1 MEKTN
6 LKFGTSGVRG
16 LVKDF
21 TFESTSF
28 FVKAFLKT
36 IQQDQISKVVILGHD
51 LRPSSPRIVN
61 DAFQAVVEAG
71 LQPIYVGALPTPAIA
86 LYAQKLNSPAIV
98 ITGSHIPF
106 DRNGIKFYR
115 PDGEISKADEVA
127 MMASVVTIPDKK
139 TSEFSYEI
147 NLDAFEHYLNRY
159 LDFFGCGLLD
169 GMRIAVYEHSSVARD
184 LLKDLLVKLG
194 AEVVSLGRT
203 DSFVPI
209 DTEAVRQEDV
219 EQARRWA
226 AEYQFD
232 AILSTDGDAD
242 RPLIGDENGNWLR
255 GDVVGILC
263 AHYLKAD
270 LVVTPV
276 SSNTALEKSALFNQ
290 IIRTKIGSP
299 YVIAEMEKAN
309 LEQQRI
315 VGFEANGGFLLGSDI
330 EVNGKRLEM
339 LPTRD
344 AVLPMLAIL
353 ALSRDLKCKVSQ
365 LPNLLPKRF
374 TFSDRIQ
381 NFAIEKSAALLT
393 ELSEDIN
400 LTKKLLG
407 PSLGEIISVDDTDG
421 YRATF
426 ASGDIVHLRPSGN
439 APELRCYAESSSEA
453 MATILCKSCLDR
465 VVLSY

>member
-1 MEKTN
+1 MKKTN

-16 LVKDF
+16 LVEDF

-28 FVKAFLKT
+28 FVQAFLKT
-36 IQQDQISKVVILGHD
+36 IQQDLSSKTVVLGHD
-51 LRPSSPRIVN
+51 LRPSSPDILN
-61 DAFQAVVEAG
+61 DATHIVFDAD
-71 LQPIYVGALPTPAIA
+71 LQSIYVGALPTPAIA
-86 LYAQKLNSPAIV
+86 LYSQKLNSPAIV

-127 MMASVVTIPDKK
+127 MMAAVVAMSDKK
-139 TSEFSYEI
+139 TSESSLEVNF
-147 NLDAFEHYLNRY
+147 DAYEHYLNRY
-159 LDFFGCGLLD
+159 LNFFGPGLLE

-219 EQARRWA
+219 EQGKRWA
-226 AEYQFD
+226 TEYQFD

-263 AHYLKAD
+263 AHFFKAD
-270 LVVTPV
+270 VVVTPV
-276 SSNTALEKSALFNQ
+276 SSNTALEESNWFNR

-299 YVIAEMEKAN
+299 YVIAEMENAN
-309 LEQQRI
+309 FKQQVV
-315 VGFEANGGFLLGSDI
+315 VGFEANGGFLLGSNI
-330 EVNGKRLEM
+330 EVNGKRLDR

-344 AVLPMLAIL
+344 AVLPMLALL
-353 ALSRDLKCKVSQ
+353 ALSRDLKCKVSELPSM
-365 LPNLLPKRF
+365 LPNRF

-381 NFAIEKSAALLT
+381 NFAVEKSAALLT
-393 ELSEDIN
+393 ELSKDIN

-407 PSLGEIISVDDTDG
+407 PSLGEVISVDDTDG
-421 YRATF
+421 FRATF
-426 ASGDIVHLRPSGN
+426 TNGDIVHLRPSGN

-453 MATILCKSCLDR
+453 EAMVLCKSCLNQ
-465 VVLSY
+465 VVLSR